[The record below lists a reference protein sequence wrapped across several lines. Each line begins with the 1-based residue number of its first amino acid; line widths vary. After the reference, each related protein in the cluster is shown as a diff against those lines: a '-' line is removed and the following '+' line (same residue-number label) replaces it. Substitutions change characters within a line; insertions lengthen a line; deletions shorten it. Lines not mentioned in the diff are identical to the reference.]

1 MFNLPIRLQQLVKL
15 LTVKFISS
23 TGKDS
28 DRISD
33 LDSNLT
39 FINISLYLDLIK
51 EKKTTFNIKLCGN
64 GGKIVQKT
72 RKHYST

>member
-23 TGKDS
+23 TGKVS

-51 EKKTTFNIKLCGN
+51 EKKTPLTSNYA
-64 GGKIVQKT
+64 GKGEK
-72 RKHYST
+72 

>member
-23 TGKDS
+23 TGKVS
-28 DRISD
+28 GRISD

-39 FINISLYLDLIK
+39 FININLYLDLIK
-51 EKKTTFNIKLCGN
+51 EKKTPLTSNYAGIREK
-64 GGKIVQKT
+64 
-72 RKHYST
+72 

>member
-23 TGKDS
+23 TSKVSG
-28 DRISD
+28 RISD

-51 EKKTTFNIKLCGN
+51 EKKTPLTSNYAGMGEK
-64 GGKIVQKT
+64 
-72 RKHYST
+72 